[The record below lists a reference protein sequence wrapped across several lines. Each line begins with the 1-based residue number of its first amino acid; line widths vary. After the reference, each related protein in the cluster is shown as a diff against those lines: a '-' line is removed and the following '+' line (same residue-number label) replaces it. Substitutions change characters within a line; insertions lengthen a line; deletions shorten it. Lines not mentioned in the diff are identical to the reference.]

1 MSPVFLWVGF
11 FVFVAVMLCLDLFVF
26 HKDAH
31 EVKFREAVLFSVF
44 WIGLALLF
52 NVGIYF
58 YLGHQKALEFLTG
71 YVIEK
76 SLSVDNLFVFI
87 MLFSFFQIKGKYQHK
102 ILFWGIMGAIVIR
115 GIFIFAG
122 VALIQQFAWI
132 IYVFGAFLIITGL
145 KMAFQKEAEV
155 HPENNPAIKL
165 IQKFIPI
172 THDHEDGKFFLKKN
186 GRWTATTL
194 FVVLVTVETTD
205 IVFAVDSIPAILAI
219 SHDPFIVFTSN
230 IFAILGLRALYFAL
244 AGMMQMFHYLKYG
257 LAAILVFVGAKM
269 IAAHHYKIPIAFAL
283 GVIAAILA
291 ISILASYMFPKKD
304 PPPVKL
310 PE

>member
-1 MSPVFLWVGF
+1 MSPVLLWGGF
-11 FVFVAVMLCLDLFVF
+11 FIFVAVMLCLDLFVF
-26 HKDAH
+26 HKNAH
-31 EVKFREAVLFSVF
+31 EVKFKEAMWFSVF

-52 NVGIYF
+52 NAGVYF
-58 YLGHQKALEFLTG
+58 YLGHQKGLEFLTG

-87 MLFSFFQIKGKYQHK
+87 MLFSYFQVSGKYQHK

-122 VALIQQFAWI
+122 VALIQQFSWI
-132 IYVFGAFLIITGL
+132 IYVFGAFLIITGI
-145 KMAFQKEAEV
+145 KMAFQQDEEI

-165 IQKFIPI
+165 IQKIMPI
-172 THDHEDGKFFLKKN
+172 THDHQDGKFFLKKD
-186 GRWTATTL
+186 GRWMATTL

-244 AGMMQMFHYLKYG
+244 SGMMQMFHYLKYG
-257 LAAILVFVGAKM
+257 LSAILVFVGAKM
-269 IAAHHYKIPIAFAL
+269 IAAHFFKIPIAFAL
-283 GVIAAILA
+283 GVIAFILA
-291 ISILASYMFPKKD
+291 ISILASYLFPKKD
-304 PPPVKL
+304 PPPVHL
-310 PE
+310 AE